1 MRPLLIKLL
10 VCTLLLSSV
19 GPAGAAET
27 APFDIQSEAAVLMEY
42 STGEILVAKNP
53 HLPLPPAS
61 ITKMMVMLLVMEAVA
76 AGEIKLTDV
85 VVTTPEAARMG
96 GSQIWLEP
104 GEEMTVADL
113 MKAVGIVS
121 ANDASYAL
129 AEHVA
134 GSHEA
139 FVELMN
145 ERAAAL
151 GLKNTRY
158 VNATGLSPDTGEGN
172 ITSAYDMAVLAREL
186 LKYPAVLQ
194 WTGTW
199 IDSLRGGESFL
210 RNTNTLVR
218 FYEGCDGLKTG
229 YTEEAGFGLVGT
241 AQRSNIRLIAVVL
254 KAKTSAM
261 RNNEV
266 TKLFNYGFSRFKSLA
281 IAKRGDV
288 VGKIRVIK
296 GELREVD
303 VMVPEDLTLVVKREE
318 QEQPEVEVI
327 LPSNSKAPIAQGQPV
342 GEILVK
348 MGGEVKIRQELVA
361 DAAVKEVGFFRFLL
375 QVAKDFFTSFLSASG

>member
-1 MRPLLIKLL
+1 MRSLMIKFLFF
-10 VCTLLLSSV
+10 TLLL
-19 GPAGAAET
+19 GGIGLPGAAET
-27 APFDIQSEAAVLMEY
+27 VPFDIQSEAAVLMENT
-42 STGEILVAKNP
+42 TGEILTEKNL
-53 HLPLPPAS
+53 HRQLPPAS
-61 ITKMMVMLLVMEAVA
+61 ITKMMVMLLVMEAVEK
-76 AGEIKLTDV
+76 GEIKLTDV
-85 VVTTPEAARMG
+85 VVTTPEAAGMG

-104 GEEMTVADL
+104 GEEMTVAEL

-134 GSHEA
+134 GSHQA
-139 FVELMN
+139 FVKLMN
-145 ERAAAL
+145 ERVAAL
-151 GLKNTRY
+151 GLEDTRF

-172 ITSAYDMAVLAREL
+172 ITSAHDMAVLAREL
-186 LKYPAVLQ
+186 LKYPTVLQ

-254 KAKTSAM
+254 KAQSSVM
-261 RNNEV
+261 RNNEI
-266 TKLFNYGFSRFKSLA
+266 TKLFNYGFSRFKSLPV
-281 IAKRGDV
+281 AKNGDV
-288 VGKIRVIK
+288 FGKIRVIK
-296 GELREVD
+296 GDVREVD
-303 VMVPEDLTLVVKREE
+303 VMVSGDLNLVVKREE

-327 LPSNSKAPIAQGQPV
+327 LPSNVKAPLTQGEPV
-342 GEILVK
+342 GEVLVK
-348 MGGEVKIRQELVA
+348 LGGEVKARRELVA
-361 DAAVKEVGFFRFLL
+361 ASGAAEVGFFRFLF
-375 QVAKDFFTSFLSASG
+375 QIARDFFTGFLSASR

>member
-1 MRPLLIKLL
+1 MRSLITKLL
-10 VCTLLLSSV
+10 FCTLLLGSV

-27 APFDIQSEAAVLMEY
+27 TPFNIQSEAAVLMEY
-42 STGEILVAKNP
+42 STGEILVEKNP
-53 HLPLPPAS
+53 HRQLPPAS
-61 ITKMMVMLLVMEAVA
+61 ITKMMVMLLVMEAVE

-145 ERAAAL
+145 ERATAL
-151 GLKNTRY
+151 GLKDTRF
-158 VNATGLSPDTGEGN
+158 VNSTGLSPETGEGN

-186 LKYPAVLQ
+186 LKHPTVLQ

-254 KAKTSAM
+254 KAQSSAI
-261 RNNEV
+261 RNNEI
-266 TKLFNYGFSRFKSLA
+266 TKLFNYGFSRFKSLP
-281 IAKRGDV
+281 IAKNGDV
-288 VGKIRVIK
+288 LGKIRVIK
-296 GELREVD
+296 GDVREVD
-303 VMVPEDLTLVVKREE
+303 VMVPGDLTLVVKREE

-327 LPSNSKAPIAQGQPV
+327 LPSNFKAPIAQGQPV
-342 GEILVK
+342 GEVLVK
-348 MGGEVKIRQELVA
+348 MGGEVRVRKDLVA
-361 DAAVKEVGFFRFLL
+361 ASDVAEVGFFRFLF
-375 QVAKDFFTSFLSASG
+375 QVAKEFFTNFLSASG